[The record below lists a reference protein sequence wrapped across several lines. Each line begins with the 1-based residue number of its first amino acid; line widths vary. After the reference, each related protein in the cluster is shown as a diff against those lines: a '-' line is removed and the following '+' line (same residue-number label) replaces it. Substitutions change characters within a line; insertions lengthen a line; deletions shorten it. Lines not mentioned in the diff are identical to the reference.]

1 MLGKP
6 VNSDEKNEKTTYPSF
21 YGLDAAKKAVKKY
34 SMEAEKLLSEMNI
47 TGDTNIV
54 KAMIDEL
61 IYRKK

>member
-1 MLGKP
+1 MRRQHIR
-6 VNSDEKNEKTTYPSF
+6 SF